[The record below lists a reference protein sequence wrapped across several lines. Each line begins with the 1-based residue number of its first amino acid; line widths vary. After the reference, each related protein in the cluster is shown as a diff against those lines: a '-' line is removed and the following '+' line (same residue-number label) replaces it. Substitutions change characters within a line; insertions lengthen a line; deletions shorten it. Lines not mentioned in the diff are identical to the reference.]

1 MEKIIQQHIEE
12 HLSVA
17 KQLVSLEPS
26 IKKIAATLIDDLSNH
41 KTIFWCGNGGS
52 ASDSQHLAGE
62 LIGRFVGNR
71 VPLRSI
77 SLTAGGAEGSC
88 IANDFGFDQI
98 FSRQVEGLG
107 AEGDVLIGI
116 TTSGNSQNIL
126 NAFKVANDKGMK
138 TIGLLG
144 KGGGHAASLVQQSI
158 IVPSNTTARIQEMHI
173 LIGHILCDLIEE
185 GLNLKA

>member
-1 MEKIIQQHIEE
+1 MEQIIKQHLAE

-17 KQLVSLEPS
+17 SQIESLKADIQS
-26 IKKIAATLIDDLSNH
+26 IAQTLIQALKDH

-71 VPLRSI
+71 LPLKSI
-77 SLTAGGAEGSC
+77 SLTTGGAEGSC
-88 IANDFGFDQI
+88 IANDFGYDQI

-107 AEGDVLIGI
+107 SEGDVLIGI
-116 TTSGNSQNIL
+116 TTSGNSQNVL
-126 NAFKVANDKGMK
+126 NAYKTANGIGMK
-138 TIGLLG
+138 TVGLLG
-144 KGGGHAASLVQQSI
+144 KGGGKAASLVQQSI

-173 LIGHILCDLIEE
+173 LIGHILCDLIED